1 MGYESGLATCQLKLH
16 RPILIILSLWVEL
29 SAMKLYVIMMKV
41 RNPPVMFCIGSTV
54 PSQTHLKVRVLNHIF
69 TLQQI

>member
-1 MGYESGLATCQLKLH
+1 MSH
-16 RPILIILSLWVEL
+16 LSTDSRMVRCSSEEL

-54 PSQTHLKVRVLNHIF
+54 PSQTHLEIIVRPRRVLIDALLH
-69 TLQQI
+69 LEP